1 MKNII
6 LFLILL
12 SILALTTSYS
22 QEEYHWYKGNT
33 HTHTTNSDGD
43 APPRQVMRWYHD
55 HSYNFLVITDH
66 DTLTETK
73 YLDTD
78 RSDDFILI
86 PGEELTD
93 KAEGKPIHLN
103 AIGIKNV
110 VKVQHGNAKLK
121 TIQNNVEAIRKAGGI
136 PQINHP
142 SWRYSFNDTT
152 LSQVKNV
159 KLVEIYNISTENNNY
174 SAGGYP
180 GMEEIWDKVLS
191 AGVMMYGVIS
201 DDTHDYLDEFSADKS
216 PPGRG
221 WIMVKAN
228 ELTAEAIIASL
239 EKGDFYATV
248 GVILNDIKITDKTY
262 SIDIQPFGDA
272 KFTTLFIGRNGKVLK
287 EDYSLKS
294 LYTFSGDEGYVRV
307 KVICSSGDFAIT
319 QPLFVK

>member
-1 MKNII
+1 MKLII
-6 LFLILL
+6 
-12 SILALTTSYS
+12 SIFTIISIITTTSAYC
-22 QEEYHWYKGNT
+22 QEVHWYKGNT
-33 HTHTTNSDGD
+33 HTHTTNSDGNET
-43 APPRQVMRWYHD
+43 PRRVVRWYLD
-55 HSYNFLVITDH
+55 HNYNFLVLSDH
-66 DTLTETK
+66 SYLNDIK

-78 RSDDFILI
+78 KNDDFTLI
-86 PGEELTD
+86 PGEEVTD
-93 KAEGKPIHLN
+93 RAEHKPVHLI
-103 AIGIKNV
+103 AMGIKNL
-110 VKVQHGNAKLK
+110 VKEQHGK
-121 TIQNNVEAIRKAGGI
+121 TILETLQNDIDAINAAGGI
-136 PQINHP
+136 AQINHP
-142 SWRYSFNDTT
+142 NWKYSFNDTT
-152 LSQVKNV
+152 LSQVRNV

-201 DDTHDYLDEFSADKS
+201 DDTHDYLGEFSADKS

-221 WIMVKAN
+221 WIMVRAN

-287 EDYSLKS
+287 EDYNLKS
-294 LYTFSGDEGYVRV
+294 SYTFSGDEGYVRI
-307 KVICSSGDFAIT
+307 KVLCSSGDFAIT
-319 QPLFVK
+319 QPMFVK